1 MQKLLICKLLIC
13 LVALTVVSTLITKEA
28 GFLSLFHT
36 TSAGD
41 SPVVRP
47 QLVIQQ
53 HVQPQLVIQ
62 QQTFIPPK
70 SSADDAVAKNEEK
83 DEGTR
88 IPPVAPKPFIPSV
101 PQKLVIIRSI
111 GNALPPRHDP
121 NQTITNLKFILQNEK
136 KDDNL
141 FLRHWVVNRL
151 VDPSIE
157 SRALEMLE
165 SAGESYTWLRFDLSE
180 YNSIPYDWTYSLES
194 SGKDIIHD
202 RKYSS
207 LDHKLKQDMILNRNE
222 RKWLTGKIVR
232 KSKRFFDWTIR
243 VIKDDYGRIFDEG
256 YASYKDKVAKGSP
269 LSREESK
276 LSKQIKDVE
285 KHAYEELRDIR
296 DIYRASFGER
306 LLYPTNQNAARNV
319 MVDVGKKLGPKWI
332 LPLDGNCYF
341 HPSGFQQMVRELD
354 AMPEDIRYVVLPMA
368 RVDGD
373 NSEALDAHFYKEPSE
388 EPQLIMHHDAEAR
401 FDTRL
406 TYGRRNKVGVLIQLG
421 VPGDW
426 QTWKWHPWEEEMTPK
441 WKDPSI
447 RDIDHSKEIP
457 RAGWV
462 MRLNSG
468 VSHLEVQTSSRH
480 LARLKSMKL
489 LLNTLDR
496 RAGAELHG
504 WTPKKLLYF
513 NLETMKREKEEFQ
526 NPTEDNIVLRKTIE
540 ELVSVASANMVHG
553 PWSVTDKPEDFVAP
567 SGDPHDYL
575 HPAPYYHPPT
585 KEDLANDPDLD
596 QNVYIRRDGER
607 VLGTEMYGPY
617 SERYDRSR
625 LQAMF
630 NNVTVWTLGS
640 FYSDDLSFAEH
651 AAECVRVWFIR
662 NETRMN
668 PHLRYS
674 QFVKGKFGDEGQNF
688 GIIEFKDVYYFMD
701 ALRLLEGHFSN
712 QEVSQLHDWFSAYL
726 KWLDES
732 RQGMEEYLTKNNH
745 GIYYDIQ
752 KASIAA
758 YVNRQDMFYETMY
771 ECVSRLHRHVDENG
785 LLPEELKRPTCEHY
799 QAFTL
804 SAWDTMSRMAF
815 SIGLNYYDP
824 KIAKGIRRGNE
835 NEDISLLCHAM
846 TNTNPLSS
854 GRPVCEGDIG
864 DVGNN
869 DGIDQ
874 KRWWS
879 LTIPLRRHCDVTRFS
894 PPSWLESQTFPTSP
908 YVMPW
913 HYFEHDGI
921 APFWNLGIPGLTE
934 ENLKSSLSS
943 GYEEA

>member
-1 MQKLLICKLLIC
+1 
-13 LVALTVVSTLITKEA
+13 
-28 GFLSLFHT
+28 
-36 TSAGD
+36 
-41 SPVVRP
+41 
-47 QLVIQQ
+47 
-53 HVQPQLVIQ
+53 
-62 QQTFIPPK
+62 
-70 SSADDAVAKNEEK
+70 
-83 DEGTR
+83 
-88 IPPVAPKPFIPSV
+88 
-101 PQKLVIIRSI
+101 
-111 GNALPPRHDP
+111 
-121 NQTITNLKFILQNEK
+121 
-136 KDDNL
+136 
-141 FLRHWVVNRL
+141 
-151 VDPSIE
+151 
-157 SRALEMLE
+157 
-165 SAGESYTWLRFDLSE
+165 
-180 YNSIPYDWTYSLES
+180 
-194 SGKDIIHD
+194 
-202 RKYSS
+202 
-207 LDHKLKQDMILNRNE
+207 
-222 RKWLTGKIVR
+222 
-232 KSKRFFDWTIR
+232 
-243 VIKDDYGRIFDEG
+243 
-256 YASYKDKVAKGSP
+256 
-269 LSREESK
+269 
-276 LSKQIKDVE
+276 
-285 KHAYEELRDIR
+285 
-296 DIYRASFGER
+296 
-306 LLYPTNQNAARNV
+306 
-319 MVDVGKKLGPKWI
+319 
-332 LPLDGNCYF
+332 
-341 HPSGFQQMVRELD
+341 
-354 AMPEDIRYVVLPMA
+354 
-368 RVDGD
+368 
-373 NSEALDAHFYKEPSE
+373 
-388 EPQLIMHHDAEAR
+388 
-401 FDTRL
+401 
-406 TYGRRNKVGVLIQLG
+406 
-421 VPGDW
+421 
-426 QTWKWHPWEEEMTPK
+426 
-441 WKDPSI
+441 
-447 RDIDHSKEIP
+447 
-457 RAGWV
+457 
-462 MRLNSG
+462 
-468 VSHLEVQTSSRH
+468 LEVQTLDRH

-596 QNVYIRRDGER
+596 QNVFVRRDGER

-864 DVGNN
+864 DVGND

-943 GYEEA
+943 EYEEA